1 MFFRLSCKIA
11 RYMTDRKIIVSD
23 EEEIC
28 QYGVQQLLTM
38 TLNLVCTV
46 VLGVIYGMLP
56 ESILIMVL
64 YIPLRSYAGGFH
76 AKTSFRC
83 FIYSLIMM
91 VLLLS
96 VIKFLSLGNII
107 CSVISIMSGILIY
120 FISPVPDKNKPL
132 DKTEYNVFR
141 RKSRQI
147 LVAEILVYAVSV
159 LMQWYIIMECVSLS
173 LGMVE
178 GMLVMGSKNSYDYRK
193 VQKL

>member
-1 MFFRLSCKIA
+1 
-11 RYMTDRKIIVSD
+11 MTDRKIIVSD

-91 VLLLS
+91 VLLLLLTS
-96 VIKFLSLGNII
+96 TVIKQLSQNDTKL
-107 CSVISIMSGILIY
+107 L
-120 FISPVPDKNKPL
+120 
-132 DKTEYNVFR
+132 TNV
-141 RKSRQI
+141 S
-147 LVAEILVYAVSV
+147 
-159 LMQWYIIMECVSLS
+159 
-173 LGMVE
+173 
-178 GMLVMGSKNSYDYRK
+178 
-193 VQKL
+193 